1 MRIST
6 SQIFSM
12 GLGAMLDK
20 QTDLVRT
27 QQQISTGQRMLSP
40 SDDPVAAVRNLEL
53 SRAKDRTEQFE
64 RNTQLLDSRLRLEE
78 SVLSES
84 VTLLQRVREL
94 AVQAN
99 NATQS
104 NESRQSI
111 ALEIRQHMDSLLAY
125 ANTQDSDG
133 RYIFSG
139 YQQSTP
145 AFSLTNAGITYNGDD
160 GQRLLQA
167 GPGRQI
173 ADSDPGS
180 AVFMAILNGNGQF
193 SASATATNQ
202 GDAIVAV
209 NAVSDPGSFSGQTLT
224 VQFTSPDRYEIV
236 DASSAVVGSGT
247 YVPGADIVAGGMS
260 FQIEG
265 QPATGDSFTLQP
277 AQRQDVFSMLDEL
290 ATSLEQGRGDAAG
303 RAQQTS
309 EINHAMGNLD
319 QALDHIL
326 GKQTEVGAR
335 MASLD
340 RQIDINAGASLQ
352 IEENLSLV
360 NDLDYAEAITRFNQ
374 QLTSLQAAQ
383 QAFSKVQ
390 GLSLFNYL

>member
-6 SQIFSM
+6 SQMFSL
-12 GLGAMLDK
+12 GLGAMLEK
-20 QTDLVRT
+20 QGDLVRT

-40 SDDPVAAVRNLEL
+40 ADDPVAAVRNLEL
-53 SRAKDRTEQFE
+53 SRAKDRTEQYE
-64 RNTQLLDSRLRLEE
+64 RNNHLLDSRLRLEE

-111 ALEIRQHMDSLLAY
+111 ALEIRQHLDSLLAY

-139 YQQSTP
+139 FQQDTP
-145 AFSLTNAGITYNGDD
+145 AFSQTTSGVTYNGDD
-160 GQRLLQA
+160 GQRMLQA

-180 AVFMAILNGNGQF
+180 AVFMAMLNGNGQF
-193 SASATATNQ
+193 SAAASSANQ
-202 GDAIVAV
+202 GDGVIAV
-209 NAVSDPGSFSGQTLT
+209 NAVADPASFTGQTLT
-224 VQFTSPDRYEIV
+224 VQFTSSDSYEVV
-236 DASSAVVGSGT
+236 DASSNVVASGS
-247 YVPGADIVAGGMS
+247 YLSGADIVAGGMS

-265 QPATGDSFTLQP
+265 QPVAGDSFTLQP
-277 AQRQDVFSMLDEL
+277 AQRQDVFSMLDQL
-290 ATSLEQGRGDAAG
+290 AGSLELGRSNAAD

-309 EINHAMGNLD
+309 EINHALGNLD

-340 RQIDINAGASLQ
+340 RQVDINAGASLQ

>member
-6 SQIFSM
+6 SQMFSI
-12 GLGAMLDK
+12 GLTAMLEK
-20 QTDLVRT
+20 QGDLVRT
-27 QQQISTGQRMLSP
+27 QQQISTGQRLLSP
-40 SDDPVAAVRNLEL
+40 SDDPVAAVRSLEL
-53 SRAKDRTEQFE
+53 TRAKDRTEQYE
-64 RNTQLLDSRLRLEE
+64 RNNQLLDSRLRLEE

-84 VTLLQRVREL
+84 VNLLQRVREL

-111 ALEIRQHMDSLLAY
+111 AAEIRQHMDSLLAY

-145 AFSLTNAGITYNGDD
+145 AFSLTDSGIIYNGDD

-180 AVFMAILNGNGQF
+180 AVFMSILNGNGRF
-193 SASATATNQ
+193 TAAADSANQ
-202 GDAIVAV
+202 GDGIIAASAV
-209 NAVSDPGSFSGQTLT
+209 VDPGSFSGEAFTI
-224 VQFTSPDRYEIV
+224 QFTSATEYDIV
-236 DASSAVVGSGT
+236 DASSAVISSGT
-247 YVPGADIVAGGMS
+247 YLPGGDIVAGGMS
-260 FQIEG
+260 VSIDG
-265 QPATGDSFTLQP
+265 QPAAGDSFSLAP
-277 AQRQDVFSMLDEL
+277 AQRQDVFSMLGEL
-290 ATSLEQGRGDAAG
+290 ASALEQGRATSAQ

-309 EINHAMGNLD
+309 EINHALGSID
-319 QALDHIL
+319 QALDHVL

-340 RQIDINAGASLQ
+340 QQVDINAGASLQ
-352 IEENLSLV
+352 IEESLSQV

-374 QLTSLQAAQ
+374 QMTSLQAAQ